1 MPQQHDDVFLRRAI
15 ALAEAS
21 VADGNR
27 PFGAVVVDGS
37 GRVVAEANSVA
48 ATAIRDWT
56 AHSEMTA
63 LRQASAMLP
72 WDQLADCT
80 LYASGEPCP
89 MCASAL
95 YWCNVRR
102 LVFGAGEVA
111 IRGLRGGF
119 ARAAGIE
126 MSCREVVARCPHAI
140 EVVGP
145 CLEDEALRAHEAFW
159 PRAAADV

>member
-1 MPQQHDDVFLRRAI
+1 MNLDDQSFLRRAI

-21 VADGNR
+21 VAVGSR
-27 PFGAVVVDGS
+27 PFGAVVVDGA
-37 GRVVAEANSVA
+37 GRMVAEANSVA
-48 ATAIRDWT
+48 PTDIRDWT

-63 LRQASAMLP
+63 LRAASAILP
-72 WDQLADCT
+72 WDDLAGCT

-102 LVFGAGEVA
+102 LVFGASERS
-111 IRGLRGGF
+111 IRTLRGGF

-126 MSCREVVARCPHAI
+126 LSCREIVAHCPHAI
-140 EVVGP
+140 RVEGP
-145 CLEDEALRAHEAFW
+145 CLEDEALRAHQAFW
-159 PRAAADV
+159 PEAAEDV